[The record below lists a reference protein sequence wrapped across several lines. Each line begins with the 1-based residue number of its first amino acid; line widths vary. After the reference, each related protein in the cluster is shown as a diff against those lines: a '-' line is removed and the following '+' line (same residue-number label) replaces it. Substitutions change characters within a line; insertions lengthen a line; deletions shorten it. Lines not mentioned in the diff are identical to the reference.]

1 MLITNLE
8 VITTSSSQKLIVIG
22 YTTSAQA
29 TSPQP
34 VVVSLSVC
42 AIDCNLDLHRFFL
55 KTPGSSIIVSL
66 CLERR

>member
-1 MLITNLE
+1 MLITNLQA
-8 VITTSSSQKLIVIG
+8 ITTSSSQKLIVIG

-42 AIDCNLDLHRFFL
+42 AIDGNLDLHRFFL
-55 KTPGSSIIVSL
+55 RLLVVV
-66 CLERR
+66 